1 MFDGPFSEAKALTAG
16 YTLIQA
22 TSREDALEWTR
33 RFPNTPIDE
42 KVGEIEVRQRFG
54 RKDFGPGEAIERVR
68 EMGVGTDK

>member
-1 MFDGPFSEAKALTAG
+1 MLDGPFSEAKALTAG

-33 RFPNTPIDE
+33 RFPNTPIDA